1 MKGFLSIALI
11 GALLTPAVAWAAV
24 NSSTVA
30 AQAIGSG
37 TVSGTVVDGRKAPLG
52 GATVTA
58 VGGST
63 HVSATSSADGG
74 FALTLPPGIY
84 DITVRKGG
92 FQEAEDTNV
101 TVLSASSTPLR
112 IVLIEATVSNLRLI
126 GSVSSRSTAS
136 SSITPVASLS
146 AQLLEQRQAPSLQ
159 EVLPEVPGV
168 TFGSRGATTD
178 PYQYFTVRG
187 AAIETRVQ
195 IDGHPVTTGYT
206 GKWDLS
212 QVNPDVFGSVDVFK
226 GPGIDG
232 ADAGESVFG
241 TINLRTRDFSPSNV
255 LEAGLGVDEYGA
267 QFSSFLASGNLVGNR
282 LSYLL
287 NYNVNGI
294 VGPEKGI
301 SGWDVWPDPNNPG
314 KAVAV
319 FPWLLDDD
327 VNQRS
332 ELAKVRYRFSDAT
345 SLSAGF
351 VGFQGTQNPQGLVYG
366 YSVGP
371 VTVEPSGVWGTDS
384 SGNPIPIYNA
394 PSAGYL
400 VGQKIPGYV
409 WYPGT
414 FTTTNQPFF
423 EGELRTALGNDT
435 LLLRPYTGVLVR
447 GVDGNAEA
455 NFPDGQFSPS
465 YTTDASGKLV
475 ENFQSAYDEIENNR
489 LHGVTFTY
497 LHPFAAYGFLN
508 FSYDYHSIFT
518 SDIYGYPE
526 LTNVGAAPTTA
537 RTSDISLST
546 QLAIAR
552 NLKLALGDYQ
562 TIWNLDY
569 LFGPNADQPAT
580 RTASHN
586 DPHVGLNWRP
596 SPNFA
601 VRAAA
606 GTGITVPYASQ
617 VSGFESV
624 SNDNNTQTLQ
634 TVNPNLNPEVTT
646 AYGLGTDVVL
656 PSRLKLSL
664 DLFHNTIHGAFVNST
679 YSVPPTVNPAL
690 SPLPYTVVAEW
701 LNGPLERNYGLEL
714 TLTSPDRRE
723 GIGYVANATL
733 QRAYYDQFAPSFYA
747 LAASSAINGQQIGG
761 VPFATAHGE
770 LNWSRREGN
779 FHFALGAD
787 YAGSNNWT
795 NGPGFVTFY
804 STLGRDVGKL
814 GRLQIS
820 AANLFNR
827 STGAPYGLPQYQGS
841 GFAQPEL
848 GPNGSGTGL
857 AYSAI
862 PQYLNGIVPR
872 TIRFSLTK
880 RVGW

>member
-1 MKGFLSIALI
+1 
-11 GALLTPAVAWAAV
+11 
-24 NSSTVA
+24 
-30 AQAIGSG
+30 
-37 TVSGTVVDGRKAPLG
+37 
-52 GATVTA
+52 
-58 VGGST
+58 
-63 HVSATSSADGG
+63 
-74 FALTLPPGIY
+74 
-84 DITVRKGG
+84 
-92 FQEAEDTNV
+92 
-101 TVLSASSTPLR
+101 
-112 IVLIEATVSNLRLI
+112 
-126 GSVSSRSTAS
+126 
-136 SSITPVASLS
+136 
-146 AQLLEQRQAPSLQ
+146 
-159 EVLPEVPGV
+159 
-168 TFGSRGATTD
+168 
-178 PYQYFTVRG
+178 
-187 AAIETRVQ
+187 
-195 IDGHPVTTGYT
+195 
-206 GKWDLS
+206 
-212 QVNPDVFGSVDVFK
+212 
-226 GPGIDG
+226 
-232 ADAGESVFG
+232 
-241 TINLRTRDFSPSNV
+241 
-255 LEAGLGVDEYGA
+255 
-267 QFSSFLASGNLVGNR
+267 
-282 LSYLL
+282 
-287 NYNVNGI
+287 
-294 VGPEKGI
+294 
-301 SGWDVWPDPNNPG
+301 
-314 KAVAV
+314 
-319 FPWLLDDD
+319 
-327 VNQRS
+327 
-332 ELAKVRYRFSDAT
+332 
-345 SLSAGF
+345 
-351 VGFQGTQNPQGLVYG
+351 
-366 YSVGP
+366 
-371 VTVEPSGVWGTDS
+371 
-384 SGNPIPIYNA
+384 
-394 PSAGYL
+394 
-400 VGQKIPGYV
+400 
-409 WYPGT
+409 
-414 FTTTNQPFF
+414 
-423 EGELRTALGNDT
+423 
-435 LLLRPYTGVLVR
+435 
-447 GVDGNAEA
+447 
-455 NFPDGQFSPS
+455 
-465 YTTDASGKLV
+465 
-475 ENFQSAYDEIENNR
+475 
-489 LHGVTFTY
+489 
-497 LHPFAAYGFLN
+497 
-508 FSYDYHSIFT
+508 
-518 SDIYGYPE
+518 
-526 LTNVGAAPTTA
+526 
-537 RTSDISLST
+537 
-546 QLAIAR
+546 LAIAR

-569 LFGPNADQPAT
+569 LFGPNAEQPAS
-580 RTASHN
+580 RTVAHN

-656 PSRLKLSL
+656 PSRSKLSL
-664 DLFHNTIHGAFVNST
+664 DLFHNTIHDAFVNST

-733 QRAYYDQFAPSFYA
+733 QRAYYDQLAPSFYA

-779 FHFALGAD
+779 FHLALGAD